1 MKKLLFIIIL
11 IPFIGTAQINDDLYL
26 EFNMVF
32 VDDLEYT
39 NKDINLFS
47 PDMSSGHNNKSDIEQ
62 GVSMSFGYNFS
73 DKLSFGVSYIEADI
87 SASNDIEYFV
97 GNFTDKSVFANYDL
111 CNIQKIVCFVHAS
124 MGEVEYS
131 ASRFLVYDDSELPI
145 NSPNGKANKKALGLG
160 LQMDLKNH
168 TAIVAKYIINEIEDD
183 GFDGWDY
190 GSGVDRY
197 ATMSIG
203 LKMKL

>member
-1 MKKLLFIIIL
+1 M
-11 IPFIGTAQINDDLYL
+11 PFIGRAQITEDLYL
-26 EFNMVF
+26 EFNTVF

-47 PDMSSGHNNKSDIEQ
+47 PDMSSSHNNKSEIEQ
-62 GVSMSFGYNFS
+62 GVNMSLGYNFS
-73 DKLSFGVSYIEADI
+73 NKLSFGVSYIDADI
-87 SASNDIEYFV
+87 SASNDIEYFS
-97 GNFTDKSVFANYDL
+97 GNFTDKSVFVNYDL
-111 CNIQKIVCFVHAS
+111 YTIQNLVCFAHVS
-124 MGEVEYS
+124 MGEVEYE
-131 ASRFLVYDDSELPI
+131 ASRYLVYDDSELSI

-160 LQMDLKNH
+160 LQMNLKNH
-168 TAIVAKYIINEIEDD
+168 IAIVAKYIINEIEDD

-203 LKMKL
+203 LKINL

>member
-1 MKKLLFIIIL
+1 M
-11 IPFIGTAQINDDLYL
+11 PFIGIAQITDNLFL
-26 EFNMVF
+26 EFNTVF

-47 PDMSSGHNNKSDIEQ
+47 PDMSSGYNNKSDIEQ

-73 DKLSFGVSYIEADI
+73 DKLSFGVSYIKADV

-124 MGEVEYS
+124 MGEVEYN

-160 LQMDLKNH
+160 LQVNLKNH

-190 GSGVDRY
+190 GSGVDRF
-197 ATMSIG
+197 AIISIG
-203 LKMKL
+203 LKLNL

>member
-1 MKKLLFIIIL
+1 M
-11 IPFIGTAQINDDLYL
+11 PFIATTQITDDLFL

-32 VDDLEYT
+32 VNDLEYM

-47 PDMSSGHNNKSDIEQ
+47 PDMSSGHNNKSEIEQ
-62 GVSMSFGYNFS
+62 GVNISFGYNFS
-73 DKLSFGVSYIEADI
+73 NKLSYGVSYIDADI

-97 GNFTDKSVFANYDL
+97 GNFNDKSVFANYNL
-111 CNIQKIVCFVHAS
+111 YAIQKLVCFAHAS
-124 MGEVEYS
+124 VGTVEYE
-131 ASRFLVYDDSELPI
+131 ASRFLVYDDSKLPI

-160 LQMDLKNH
+160 LQMVLKNH

-203 LKMKL
+203 LKMNL

>member
-1 MKKLLFIIIL
+1 MPL
-11 IPFIGTAQINDDLYL
+11 IGMAQITDNLFL
-26 EFNMVF
+26 EFNRVF
-32 VDDLEYT
+32 VDDLKYT
-39 NKDINLFS
+39 DKDINLFS
-47 PDMSSGHNNKSDIEQ
+47 PDMSSGHNSKSAIEE
-62 GVSMSFGYNFS
+62 GVSMSCGYNFS
-73 DKLSFGVSYIEADI
+73 DKLSFGVSYIKADI

-124 MGEVEYS
+124 MGEVEYN
-131 ASRFLVYDDSELPI
+131 ASRFLVYDDSEIPI

-160 LQMDLKNH
+160 LQVDLKNH

-203 LKMKL
+203 LKMNL

>member
-1 MKKLLFIIIL
+1 M
-11 IPFIGTAQINDDLYL
+11 AQITDDLYL

-32 VDDLEYT
+32 IDDLEYT

-47 PDMSSGHNNKSDIEQ
+47 PDMSSGHNNKSEIEQ
-62 GVSMSFGYNFS
+62 GVNINFGYNFS
-73 DKLSFGVSYIEADI
+73 NKLSFGVSYIDADI

-97 GNFTDKSVFANYDL
+97 GNFNDKSVFANYYL
-111 CNIQKIVCFVHAS
+111 YSIQKLVCFAHAS
-124 MGEVEYS
+124 VGTVEYE
-131 ASRFLVYDDSELPI
+131 ASRFLVYDDSQLPI

-160 LQMDLKNH
+160 FQIDLKNH

-197 ATMSIG
+197 ATISIG
-203 LKMKL
+203 LKMNL

>member
-11 IPFIGTAQINDDLYL
+11 MPLIAMSQITDDLYL

-47 PDMSSGHNNKSDIEQ
+47 PDMSSGHNNKSEIEQ
-62 GVSMSFGYNFS
+62 GVNFSCGYNFS
-73 DKLSFGVSYIEADI
+73 KKLSFGVLYIDADI

-97 GNFTDKSVFANYDL
+97 GNFNDKSVFVNYNL
-111 CNIQKIVCFVHAS
+111 FAIQKLVCFAHAS
-124 MGEVEYS
+124 VGTVEYE
-131 ASRFLVYDDSELPI
+131 AIRFLVYDDSQLPI
-145 NSPNGKANKKALGLG
+145 NSPNGRANKKALGLG
-160 LQMDLKNH
+160 LQVDLKNH

-190 GSGVDRY
+190 GSGIDRY

-203 LKMKL
+203 LKIYL

>member
-1 MKKLLFIIIL
+1 MPSIAMGQFLDKLFV
-11 IPFIGTAQINDDLYL
+11 

-47 PDMSSGHNNKSDIEQ
+47 PDMSSGHNFKSDIEN
-62 GVSMSFGYNFS
+62 GVSASLGYNFS
-73 DKLSFGVSYIEADI
+73 NKLSFGVSYIDADI
-87 SASNDIEYFV
+87 SASNDIEYFS
-97 GNFTDKSVFANYDL
+97 GSFTDKNVFMNYDL
-111 CNIQKIVCFVHAS
+111 YIIHKLVCFAHAS
-124 MGEVEYS
+124 VGEVEYE
-131 ASRFLVYDDSELPI
+131 ASRFLVYDDSELSI
-145 NSPNGKANKKALGLG
+145 NSPKGISNKKALGLG
-160 LQMDLKNH
+160 LKMSITNN
-168 TAIVAKYIINEIEDD
+168 TAIVMKYIINEIKDD

-203 LKMKL
+203 LKINL